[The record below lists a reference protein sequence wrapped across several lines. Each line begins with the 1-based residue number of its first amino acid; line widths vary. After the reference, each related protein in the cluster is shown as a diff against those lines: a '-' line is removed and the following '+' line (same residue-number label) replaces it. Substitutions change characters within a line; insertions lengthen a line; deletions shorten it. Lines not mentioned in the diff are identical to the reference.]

1 MSRRSAIR
9 ASRSR
14 VDTARPSTMT
24 SPASGCNNPT
34 TCFRATL
41 LPVPEYPM
49 MTTVSWSGTVRVK
62 PASTGF
68 APKLLCRSWNWI
80 TAATPAPRTH
90 PARATARPSRR
101 PRGWCSALRPP
112 RRRAPGEHGA
122 ELQHHRFPDQ
132 GADEVER
139 DGISEGVRRL
149 EGEYDAGKRGDEQG
163 DGKGVHTDP
172 PQLDERQPPPDVH
185 VGNGARQVPHEMS
198 EAADDLN
205 GGDGPSADPLDHG
218 LKVQFQATRRQA
230 ASG

>member
-1 MSRRSAIR
+1 M
-9 ASRSR
+9 
-14 VDTARPSTMT
+14 
-24 SPASGCNNPT
+24 
-34 TCFRATL
+34 L
-41 LPVPEYPM
+41 
-49 MTTVSWSGTVRVK
+49 
-62 PASTGF
+62 
-68 APKLLCRSWNWI
+68 
-80 TAATPAPRTH
+80 AA
-90 PARATARPSRR
+90 
-101 PRGWCSALRPP
+101 PP
-112 RRRAPGEHGA
+112 RQREPGEHGA

-163 DGKGVHTDP
+163 DGEGVHTDP

-218 LKVQFQATRRQA
+218 AKVTLHVTRCTFHDGADNEEGRRFA
-230 ASG
+230 PALV